1 MQTELTTIDSR
12 TSWRKRIGF
21 LDVVIAFVLYLVLQ
35 VLGVTLVLV
44 LANVEPSSVE
54 ETLLIVA
61 VVALSTLLSVGLTV
75 AFRWQ
80 PSFSSIGLRS
90 VSWRWLLAGTSIGL
104 LGWAANVGISFA
116 YVWLTGDASNPQ
128 EPLVN
133 AAQESTLQFTL
144 MLMLGALVVPL
155 AEELLFRGILYTWLR
170 RWGVAVAVGVSA
182 IVFGL
187 FHGVSVVLPAAILL
201 GVLTALI
208 YEKSGS
214 LWPAVMVHVANN
226 AIVFAIAR
234 VVTEIGTEVS

>member
-35 VLGVTLVLV
+35 VLGVILVLV
-44 LANVEPSSVE
+44 LGNVEPSSVD

>member
-1 MQTELTTIDSR
+1 MTTDSPA
-12 TSWRKRIGF
+12 SWRKRIGF
-21 LDVVIAFVLYLVLQ
+21 LNVVIAFVLYLVLQ
-35 VLGVTLVLV
+35 VLGAILVLV
-44 LANVEPSSVE
+44 LVNVEPGSLE
-54 ETLLIVA
+54 ETLLILA

-75 AFRWQ
+75 AFRWG

-90 VSWRWLLAGTSIGL
+90 VSWRWLIAGAGIGL
-104 LGWAANVGISFA
+104 VGWAANVGISFA
-116 YVWLTGDASNPQ
+116 YIWITGDASNPQ
-128 EPLVN
+128 EPLAN

-144 MLMLGALVVPL
+144 LLLLLGALVAPL

-187 FHGVSVVLPAAILL
+187 FHGVSVVLPAAALL

-214 LWPAVMVHVANN
+214 VWPAVMVHVANN
-226 AIVFAIAR
+226 ATVFGIVR
-234 VVTEIGTEVS
+234 LLTELGI

>member
-1 MQTELTTIDSR
+1 MTTDSR
-12 TSWRKRIGF
+12 AAWRKRIGF

-35 VLGVTLVLV
+35 VLGVALVLV
-44 LANVEPSSVE
+44 FGNVEPSSVE

-75 AFRWQ
+75 ALRWG

-90 VSWRWLLAGTSIGL
+90 ASWRWLLAGAGIGL
-104 LGWAANVGISFA
+104 LGWAANVGIGVA

-133 AAQESTLQFTL
+133 TVQESTLQFTF
-144 MLMLGALVVPL
+144 MLLLGALVVPL

-187 FHGVSVVLPAAILL
+187 FHGVSVVLPAAVLL

-214 LWPAVMVHVANN
+214 IWPAVMAHVANN

-234 VVTEIGTEVS
+234 VLTEMGTEVS